1 MNYQLVE
8 TLKNRLKE
16 GVVSFTYTKKDG
28 SERTALG
35 TTKHEEIENAG
46 GNIPTGSSNYKVS
59 EESTHYYDLNSNG
72 WRSFRNENLVSIN
85 D

>member
-35 TTKHEEIENAG
+35 TTKHEEIESAG
-46 GNIPTGSSNYKVS
+46 GNIPTGSSNYRVS
-59 EESTHYYDLNSNG
+59 EESTRYYDLNSNG